1 MKNITIEI
9 PEEVFNKARIDL
21 KSASEEVRRLIAL
34 ELYRE
39 RKISM
44 SRAAEIAGMPL
55 SEFLSLSSSKEIP
68 IYYTVE
74 DLERDREIAKKL

>member
-1 MKNITIEI
+1 MKNVTIEL

-55 SEFLSLSSSKEIP
+55 SEFISLSSSKEIS
-68 IYYTVE
+68 IYYTIE
-74 DLERDREIAKKL
+74 DLENDREIAKKL

>member
-1 MKNITIEI
+1 MKNVTIEL

-55 SEFLSLSSSKEIP
+55 SEFISLSSSKEIS
-68 IYYTVE
+68 IYYTIE
-74 DLERDREIAKKL
+74 DLEKDREIAKKL

>member
-1 MKNITIEI
+1 MKNVTIEL

-21 KSASEEVRRLIAL
+21 KSASEEVRKLIAL

-55 SEFLSLSSSKEIP
+55 SEFISLSSSKEIS
-68 IYYTVE
+68 IYYTIE
-74 DLERDREIAKKL
+74 DLEKDREIAKKL

>member
-1 MKNITIEI
+1 MKNVTIEF
-9 PEEVFNKARIDL
+9 PKEVFNKARIDL
-21 KSASEEVRRLIAL
+21 KSASEEVRKLIAL

-55 SEFLSLSSSKEIP
+55 GEFISLSSSKEIS
-68 IYYTVE
+68 IHYTVE
-74 DLERDREIAKKL
+74 DLERDRETAKKL